1 MVFRYYDEII
11 QKYNY
16 EKDQLQF
23 KLESIKDE
31 RLQSINERID
41 NIYDKQ
47 KQLKFYV
54 QVPIGIFQNFPE
66 KDSKQKN
73 EKNYFSKLS

>member
-1 MVFRYYDEII
+1 MIINVSFRYYDEII

-16 EKDQLQF
+16 EKDQLKF
-23 KLESIKDE
+23 KLDSIKDE

-54 QVPIGIFQNFPE
+54 QVRFRIFENFSDNFR
-66 KDSKQKN
+66 KSSLDVV
-73 EKNYFSKLS
+73 F